1 MELLLFLDKKVC
13 LIVIPFRLLQ
23 LHPVSIL
30 DVASIRIC
38 KCIIFLLASETNNLA
53 IYTFIPNASDAAPS
67 IIDFIPDAHTLLIVV
82 HGVDIGRPAPRA
94 AWRAGACPKPAYD
107 ISNC

>member
-1 MELLLFLDKKVC
+1 M
-13 LIVIPFRLLQ
+13 IPFRLPQ

-30 DVASIRIC
+30 YVASIRIS
-38 KCIIFLLASETNNLA
+38 KCILLFYWLLKQIIWP

-67 IIDFIPDAHTLLIVV
+67 IIAFIPEAHTLLIVV
-82 HGVDIGRPAPRA
+82 HGVEIGRPAPRA

-107 ISNC
+107 IFDC

>member
-1 MELLLFLDKKVC
+1 MGLILVLDKKVC

-38 KCIIFLLASETNNLA
+38 KCIIFAAILLASETNNLA

-67 IIDFIPDAHTLLIVV
+67 IIAFIPDAHTLLIVV

-94 AWRAGACPKPAYD
+94 AWRAGACPKPA
-107 ISNC
+107 